1 MLELFPRVIL
11 ADKKTKLVLSGD
23 ELKNVKTVN
32 IAVQSMEK
40 YNVPH
45 SDNYFI
51 DEDKRYAGENVE
63 VKGGKATF
71 CFTPCGEQRHRV
83 YVDTGVRKVVF
94 EIFSL
99 KKDLYELQPFKGDTH
114 LHTTESDGLFT
125 PTETVSAYYEEGFDY
140 MAITDHHK
148 YEGSAKMAALTD
160 KIAKYFKVYPGEEV
174 HNRGMGYF
182 HIINMGASKSV
193 NEIINADPDG
203 VFAKVTE
210 NAAELKERF
219 KLPPDLDEKEFA
231 FRYRV
236 SERIRENGGVSVLC
250 HPYWDAYG
258 EYNMQT
264 PMLEFLLKN
273 GVFDALE
280 VVDDD
285 DKTGN
290 GVNLQVAMYNDMR
303 AMGLKIPIV
312 GASDCHSV
320 VSDLFGKFYTYA
332 FCKNVGDVKEAIR
345 NLKTVAVERIGKEYR
360 IYGDFRLVRYAR
372 FLTDNFYPEVKAIR
386 KGTAAKVAEAIEKE
400 NAEIMSAIE
409 NVTEEYRKAFF
420 GRKQEI

>member
-1 MLELFPRVIL
+1 MLKMFPRVIL
-11 ADKKTKLVLSGD
+11 ADKKSKLVLSGD
-23 ELKNVKTVN
+23 ELKNGYLVN

-40 YNVPH
+40 YNLPH
-45 SDNYFI
+45 SDKFFI

-71 CFTPCGEQRHRV
+71 YFTPYGEQRHRV
-83 YVDTGVRKVVF
+83 YVDTGARKVVF

-99 KKDLYELQPFKGDTH
+99 KKDLYELQPFKGRYP
-114 LHTTESDGLFT
+114 F
-125 PTETVSAYYEEGFDY
+125 AYHRVRRTFHADRNRFGILRRGFRLY
-140 MAITDHHK
+140 G
-148 YEGSAKMAALTD
+148 YNRPPQVCGFGKMAALMD
-160 KIAKYFKVYPGEEV
+160 KIATHFKVYPGEEV

-182 HIINMGASKSV
+182 HIINFGASSSV

-203 VFAKVTE
+203 VFKKVTE
-210 NAAELKERF
+210 NAAELKKQY
-219 KLPPDLDEKEFA
+219 KLPDEIDEKEFA
-231 FRYRV
+231 FRHGV
-236 SERIRENGGVSVLC
+236 SENIRKNGGVSVLC

-273 GVFDALE
+273 GIFDALE

-303 AMGLKIPIV
+303 AKGIKIPVV
-312 GASDCHSV
+312 GASDCHNV
-320 VSDLFGKFYTYA
+320 VSELFGKFYTYA
-332 FCKNVGDVKEAIR
+332 FCKNVNDVKEAVK
-345 NLKTVAVERIGKEYR
+345 NLKSVAVERIGKEYR
-360 IYGDFRLVRYAR
+360 IYGEFRLVRYAR
-372 FLTDNFYPEVKAIR
+372 FLTDNFYPEVKEIR
-386 KGTAAKVAEAIEKE
+386 KGTAAKIAEAIEKE
-400 NAEIMSAIE
+400 SAEIMSAIE

-420 GRKQEI
+420 GRR